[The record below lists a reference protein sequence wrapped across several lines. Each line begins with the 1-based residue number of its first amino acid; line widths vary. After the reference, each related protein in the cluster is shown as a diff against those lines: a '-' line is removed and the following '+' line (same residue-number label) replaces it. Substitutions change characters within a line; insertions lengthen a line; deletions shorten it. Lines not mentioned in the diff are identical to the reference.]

1 MDSNYLITAH
11 LHNLLSL
18 HCTLYLSMKPLFHA
32 THTHTLGEEIVRGRN
47 EVQARDSR
55 DAVAK
60 ALYGRMF
67 SWIVNGIN
75 HHLKPED
82 VE

>member
-1 MDSNYLITAH
+1 M
-11 LHNLLSL
+11 
-18 HCTLYLSMKPLFHA
+18 
-32 THTHTLGEEIVRGRN
+32 RGRN
-47 EVQARDSR
+47 EVQAKDGR

-82 VE
+82 LE